1 MHRSDFVSLPCSLQK
16 QTNKKLGQNK
26 YVYVNS
32 GSHMPPN
39 TVALPV
45 VIQELRSPC
54 SKRTIQIFPPNML
67 VKLTQAKH
75 HWYTGG
81 KDLQCFLLPAAD
93 VLLSYSIEGI
103 ADSNVADTLVA
114 CEKQTSLI

>member
-1 MHRSDFVSLPCSLQK
+1 MQCKCNIYVYMYMMQCPHQQCLIDAQK
-16 QTNKKLGQNK
+16 RFRLLAMLFAKHTNKKLGQNK

-32 GSHMPPN
+32 VSHMPPN
-39 TVALPV
+39 TVAPPV

-54 SKRTIQIFPPNML
+54 SKRTIPIFPPNML

-93 VLLSYSIEGI
+93 VLLS
-103 ADSNVADTLVA
+103 
-114 CEKQTSLI
+114 

>member
-1 MHRSDFVSLPCSLQK
+1 MYTMSSPTMFDRCTEAISSPCHALCK
-16 QTNKKLGQNK
+16 TNKKLGQNK

-54 SKRTIQIFPPNML
+54 SKRTIPIFPPNML

-75 HWYTGG
+75 HSYTGG

-93 VLLSYSIEGI
+93 VHLS
-103 ADSNVADTLVA
+103 
-114 CEKQTSLI
+114 